1 MEYLAG
7 LIIDNGSQVSRV
19 LRAVNI
25 ADGVNAPEDLK
36 FIFNNLRFKSKYNP
50 TSHYQP

>member
-7 LIIDNGSQVSRV
+7 LIIDNRSQVSCV

-25 ADGVNAPEDLK
+25 ADGVNVPEDLK
-36 FIFNNLRFKSKYNP
+36 IYL
-50 TSHYQP
+50 

>member
-1 MEYLAG
+1 MLLLEKLISGFVVEYLAG

-25 ADGVNAPEDLK
+25 ADGVNVPEDLK
-36 FIFNNLRFKSKYNP
+36 IYL
-50 TSHYQP
+50 